1 MALAWSDVDL
11 KKGIINIRR
20 GLYVTKEQGLFF
32 KEPKN
37 KTSQRAVAISPEV
50 VKVLKVHRKEQKG

>member
-1 MALAWSDVDL
+1 MTTGARRAEILGLTWSDVDL
-11 KKGIINIRR
+11 KKGIINIRH

-37 KTSQRAVAISPEV
+37 KTSQRAVTYSI
-50 VKVLKVHRKEQKG
+50 